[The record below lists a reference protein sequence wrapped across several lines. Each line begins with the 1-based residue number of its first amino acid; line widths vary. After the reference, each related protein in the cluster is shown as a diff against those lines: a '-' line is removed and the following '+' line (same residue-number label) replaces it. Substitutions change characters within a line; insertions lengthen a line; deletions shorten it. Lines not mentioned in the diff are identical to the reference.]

1 MCVRRRNWENGRL
14 RSVAAVLFLTI
25 ILLYSLFFSF
35 QNILLCKHIED
46 SDFME
51 YVGEFTVSKKTRV
64 RNTIYFITLANGDV
78 IRVNPDLVKNN
89 EVFLSNAS
97 LQFIYSSPQYCF
109 SSVYHCVEIRNPSDE
124 TLYLSST
131 TAYSEAKSLASI
143 GLALTLLSSLLVI
156 PVCFEIMLGK
166 QRRSRK
172 KRT

>member
-1 MCVRRRNWENGRL
+1 MCVKRSNRENKRL
-14 RSVAAVLFLTI
+14 RSVAAVLLLTI
-25 ILLYSLFFSF
+25 ILLYSLLFSF
-35 QNILLCKHIED
+35 QNILLCRHIED

-51 YVGEFTVSKKTRV
+51 YVGEFAVSKKTRA

-89 EVFLSNAS
+89 EVFLSNTS

-124 TLYLSST
+124 TLYLSSAT
-131 TAYSEAKSLASI
+131 SYSEAKSLASI
-143 GLALTLLSSLLVI
+143 GLALTLISSLFGI
-156 PVCFEIMLGK
+156 PVYLDILLGK